1 MRPLWPFGHGGLAI
15 LGFMSDI
22 DFSSPVGQVRVLIP
36 DLRKLED
43 LRDLRNEPR
52 YLFADEEIEALLA
65 VNGGNVKL
73 AAADAC
79 DAIGMD
85 KALQLLVLKTDDK
98 QTDGAKL
105 LSAIV
110 GRAKQLRAQAREDEE
125 NNLCFDVVQP
135 TFEPVDWAVNF

>member
-1 MRPLWPFGHGGLAI
+1 M
-15 LGFMSDI
+15 I
-22 DFSSPVGQVRVLIP
+22 DYTSPVGQVRVLIP

-52 YLFADEEIEALLA
+52 YLFTDDEILA
-65 VNGGNVKL
+65 FLAINNGNVKR

-105 LSAIV
+105 LDAIV
-110 GRAKQLRAQAREDEE
+110 KRAKTLREQAKEDDES
-125 NNLCFDVVQP
+125 NLSFDVIMP
-135 TFEPVDWAVNF
+135 SYEPVDWVVNF

>member
-1 MRPLWPFGHGGLAI
+1 
-15 LGFMSDI
+15 MSDI

-65 VNGGNVKL
+65 VNSGNVKL

-125 NNLCFDVVQP
+125 NNLCFDVVRP

>member
-1 MRPLWPFGHGGLAI
+1 M
-15 LGFMSDI
+15 I
-22 DFSSPVGQVRVLIP
+22 DYTSPIGQVRVLIP

-52 YLFADEEIEALLA
+52 YLFTDDEVLAFLA
-65 VNGGNVKL
+65 VNNGNVKR

-105 LSAIV
+105 LDAIV
-110 GRAKQLRAQAREDEE
+110 KRAKTLREQAKEDDE
-125 NNLCFDVVQP
+125 NNLSFDVILP
-135 TFEPVDWAVNF
+135 SYEPVDWVVNF

>member
-1 MRPLWPFGHGGLAI
+1 
-15 LGFMSDI
+15 MSDI

-52 YLFADEEIEALLA
+52 YLFTDEEIEALLT
-65 VNGGNVKL
+65 VNSGNVKL

-105 LSAIV
+105 LAAIV
-110 GRAKQLRAQAREDEE
+110 GRARQLRAQAKEDEM

>member
-1 MRPLWPFGHGGLAI
+1 M
-15 LGFMSDI
+15 I
-22 DFSSPVGQVRVLIP
+22 DYTSPIGQVRVLIP

-52 YLFADEEIEALLA
+52 YLFTDDEILAFLA
-65 VNGGNVKL
+65 VNNGNVKR

-105 LSAIV
+105 LDAIV
-110 GRAKQLRAQAREDEE
+110 KRAKTLREQAKEDGE
-125 NNLCFDVVQP
+125 NNLSFDVIMP
-135 TFEPVDWAVNF
+135 SYEPVDWVVNF

>member
-1 MRPLWPFGHGGLAI
+1 M
-15 LGFMSDI
+15 I
-22 DFSSPVGQVRVLIP
+22 DYTSSVGQVRVLIP

-52 YLFADEEIEALLA
+52 YLFTDDEILAFLA
-65 VNGGNVKL
+65 VNNGNVKR

-105 LSAIV
+105 LDAIV
-110 GRAKQLRAQAREDEE
+110 KRARMLREQAKEDDE
-125 NNLCFDVVQP
+125 NNLSFDVVMP
-135 TFEPVDWAVNF
+135 SYEPVDWVVNF

>member
-1 MRPLWPFGHGGLAI
+1 
-15 LGFMSDI
+15 MSDI

-65 VNGGNVKL
+65 VNSGNVKL

-110 GRAKQLRAQAREDEE
+110 GRAKQLRVQAREDEE
-125 NNLCFDVVQP
+125 NNLCFDIVQP

>member
-1 MRPLWPFGHGGLAI
+1 M
-15 LGFMSDI
+15 I
-22 DFSSPVGQVRVLIP
+22 DYTSPIGQVRVLIP

-52 YLFADEEIEALLA
+52 YLFTDDEILAFLA
-65 VNGGNVKL
+65 VNSGNVKR

-105 LSAIV
+105 LDAIV
-110 GRAKQLRAQAREDEE
+110 KRAKTLREQAKEDDESS
-125 NNLCFDVVQP
+125 LSFDVIMP
-135 TFEPVDWAVNF
+135 SYEPVDWVVNF

>member
-1 MRPLWPFGHGGLAI
+1 M
-15 LGFMSDI
+15 I
-22 DFSSPVGQVRVLIP
+22 DYTSPIGQVRVLIP

-52 YLFADEEIEALLA
+52 YLFTDDEILAFLA
-65 VNGGNVKL
+65 VNNWNVKR

-105 LSAIV
+105 LDAIV
-110 GRAKQLRAQAREDEE
+110 KRAKTLRQQAKEDEE
-125 NNLCFDVVQP
+125 NNLSFDVVYP
-135 TFEPVDWAVNF
+135 SFEPVDWAVNF

>member
-1 MRPLWPFGHGGLAI
+1 M
-15 LGFMSDI
+15 I
-22 DFSSPVGQVRVLIP
+22 DYTSPIGQVRVLIP

-52 YLFADEEIEALLA
+52 YLFTDDEILALLA
-65 VNGGNVKL
+65 VNNGNVKR

-105 LSAIV
+105 LDAIV
-110 GRAKQLRAQAREDEE
+110 KRAKTLREQAKEDDE
-125 NNLCFDVVQP
+125 NILSFDVILP
-135 TFEPVDWAVNF
+135 SYEPVDWVVNF

>member
-1 MRPLWPFGHGGLAI
+1 M
-15 LGFMSDI
+15 I
-22 DFSSPVGQVRVLIP
+22 DYTSPIGQVRVLIP

-52 YLFADEEIEALLA
+52 YLFTDDEILAFLA
-65 VNGGNVKL
+65 VNDGNVKR

-105 LSAIV
+105 LDAIV
-110 GRAKQLRAQAREDEE
+110 KRARMLREQAKEDDE
-125 NNLCFDVVQP
+125 NNLSFDVIMP
-135 TFEPVDWAVNF
+135 SYEPVDWVVNF

>member
-1 MRPLWPFGHGGLAI
+1 M
-15 LGFMSDI
+15 I
-22 DFSSPVGQVRVLIP
+22 DYTSPIGQVRVLIP

-52 YLFADEEIEALLA
+52 YLFTDDEILAFLA
-65 VNGGNVKL
+65 VNNGNVKR

-79 DAIGMD
+79 DAVGMD

-105 LSAIV
+105 LDAIV
-110 GRAKQLRAQAREDEE
+110 KRAKTLREQAKEDDE
-125 NNLCFDVVQP
+125 NNLSFDVIMP
-135 TFEPVDWAVNF
+135 SYEPVDWVVNF

>member
-1 MRPLWPFGHGGLAI
+1 M
-15 LGFMSDI
+15 I
-22 DFSSPVGQVRVLIP
+22 DYTSSVGQVRVLIP

-52 YLFADEEIEALLA
+52 YLFTDDEILA
-65 VNGGNVKL
+65 FLAINNGNVKL

-79 DAIGMD
+79 DAIGTD
-85 KALQLLVLKTDDK
+85 KSLQLLVLKTDDK

-110 GRAKQLRAQAREDEE
+110 GRARQLRAQAREDEE
-125 NNLCFDVVQP
+125 NNLCFDIVQP

>member
-1 MRPLWPFGHGGLAI
+1 
-15 LGFMSDI
+15 MSDI

-65 VNGGNVKL
+65 INSGNVKL

>member
-1 MRPLWPFGHGGLAI
+1 MI
-15 LGFMSDI
+15 EYT
-22 DFSSPVGQVRVLIP
+22 SPIGQVRVLIP

-52 YLFADEEIEALLA
+52 YLFTDDEILAFLA
-65 VNGGNVKL
+65 VNNGNVKR

-105 LSAIV
+105 LDAIV
-110 GRAKQLRAQAREDEE
+110 KRAKTLREQAKEDDE
-125 NNLCFDVVQP
+125 NNLSFDVIMP
-135 TFEPVDWAVNF
+135 SYEPVDWAVNF

>member
-1 MRPLWPFGHGGLAI
+1 M
-15 LGFMSDI
+15 I
-22 DFSSPVGQVRVLIP
+22 DYTSSVGQVRVLIP

-52 YLFADEEIEALLA
+52 YLFTDDEILA
-65 VNGGNVKL
+65 FLAINNDNVKL

-85 KALQLLVLKTDDK
+85 KSLQLLVLKTDDK

-110 GRAKQLRAQAREDEE
+110 GRARQLRAQAREDEE

-135 TFEPVDWAVNF
+135 TFEPVDWVVNF

>member
-1 MRPLWPFGHGGLAI
+1 M
-15 LGFMSDI
+15 I
-22 DFSSPVGQVRVLIP
+22 DYTSPIGQVRVLIP

-52 YLFADEEIEALLA
+52 YLFTDDEILAFLA
-65 VNGGNVKL
+65 VNNGNVKR

-105 LSAIV
+105 LDAIV
-110 GRAKQLRAQAREDEE
+110 KRAKTLREQAKEDDE
-125 NNLCFDVVQP
+125 NNLSFDVIMP
-135 TFEPVDWAVNF
+135 SYEPGDWVVNF

>member
-1 MRPLWPFGHGGLAI
+1 M
-15 LGFMSDI
+15 I
-22 DFSSPVGQVRVLIP
+22 DYTSPIGQVRVLIP

-52 YLFADEEIEALLA
+52 YLFTDDEILAFLA
-65 VNGGNVKL
+65 VNNGSVKR

-105 LSAIV
+105 LDAIV
-110 GRAKQLRAQAREDEE
+110 KRAKTLREQAREDDE
-125 NNLCFDVVQP
+125 NNLSFDVVMP
-135 TFEPVDWAVNF
+135 SYEPVDWVVNF

>member
-1 MRPLWPFGHGGLAI
+1 M
-15 LGFMSDI
+15 I
-22 DFSSPVGQVRVLIP
+22 DYTSSVGQVRVLIP

-52 YLFADEEIEALLA
+52 YLFTDDEILAFLA
-65 VNGGNVKL
+65 VNNGSVKR

-105 LSAIV
+105 LDAIV
-110 GRAKQLRAQAREDEE
+110 KRARALREQAREDDE
-125 NNLCFDVVQP
+125 NNLSFDVVMP
-135 TFEPVDWAVNF
+135 SYEPVDWVVSF

>member
-1 MRPLWPFGHGGLAI
+1 M
-15 LGFMSDI
+15 I
-22 DFSSPVGQVRVLIP
+22 DYTSPIGQVRVLIP

-52 YLFADEEIEALLA
+52 YLFTDDEILAFLA
-65 VNGGNVKL
+65 VNNGNVKR

-105 LSAIV
+105 LDAIV
-110 GRAKQLRAQAREDEE
+110 KRAKALREQAREDDE
-125 NNLCFDVVQP
+125 NNLSFDVIMP
-135 TFEPVDWAVNF
+135 SYEPVDWVVNF

>member
-1 MRPLWPFGHGGLAI
+1 M
-15 LGFMSDI
+15 I
-22 DFSSPVGQVRVLIP
+22 DYTSPIGQVRVLIP

-52 YLFADEEIEALLA
+52 YLFTDDEILAFLA
-65 VNGGNVKL
+65 VNNGNVKR

-105 LSAIV
+105 LDAIV
-110 GRAKQLRAQAREDEE
+110 KRAKTLREQAKEDDE
-125 NNLCFDVVQP
+125 NNLSFGVIMPSYD
-135 TFEPVDWAVNF
+135 PVDWVVNF

>member
-1 MRPLWPFGHGGLAI
+1 M
-15 LGFMSDI
+15 I
-22 DFSSPVGQVRVLIP
+22 DYTSPIGQVRVLIP

-52 YLFADEEIEALLA
+52 YLFTDDEILAFLA
-65 VNGGNVKL
+65 VNNGNVKR

-105 LSAIV
+105 LDAIV
-110 GRAKQLRAQAREDEE
+110 KRAKTLREQAKEDDES
-125 NNLCFDVVQP
+125 NLSFDVIMP
-135 TFEPVDWAVNF
+135 SYEPVDWVVNF

>member
-1 MRPLWPFGHGGLAI
+1 
-15 LGFMSDI
+15 MSDI

-43 LRDLRNEPR
+43 LRDLRNESR
-52 YLFADEEIEALLA
+52 YLFADEEINAFLA
-65 VNGGNVKL
+65 VNSGNVKL

-110 GRAKQLRAQAREDEE
+110 ARARQLRAQAKEDEE

-135 TFEPVDWAVNF
+135 TFEPVDWVVNF

>member
-1 MRPLWPFGHGGLAI
+1 M
-15 LGFMSDI
+15 I
-22 DFSSPVGQVRVLIP
+22 DYTSPIGQVRVLIP

-52 YLFADEEIEALLA
+52 YLFTDDEILAFLA
-65 VNGGNVKL
+65 VNNGNVKR

-105 LSAIV
+105 LDAIV
-110 GRAKQLRAQAREDEE
+110 KRAKTLREQAKEDDET
-125 NNLCFDVVQP
+125 NLSFDVIMP
-135 TFEPVDWAVNF
+135 SYDPVDWVVNF

>member
-1 MRPLWPFGHGGLAI
+1 M
-15 LGFMSDI
+15 I
-22 DFSSPVGQVRVLIP
+22 DYTSPIGQVRVLIP

-52 YLFADEEIEALLA
+52 YLFTDDEILAFLA
-65 VNGGNVKL
+65 VNNGNVKR

-105 LSAIV
+105 LDAIV
-110 GRAKQLRAQAREDEE
+110 KRAKTLREQAKEDDE
-125 NNLCFDVVQP
+125 NNLSFDVIMP
-135 TFEPVDWAVNF
+135 SYDPVDWAVNF

>member
-1 MRPLWPFGHGGLAI
+1 M
-15 LGFMSDI
+15 I
-22 DFSSPVGQVRVLIP
+22 DYTSPIGQVRVLIP

-52 YLFADEEIEALLA
+52 YLFTDDEILA
-65 VNGGNVKL
+65 FLAINNGNVKR

-105 LSAIV
+105 LDAIV
-110 GRAKQLRAQAREDEE
+110 KRARMLREQAKEDDE
-125 NNLCFDVVQP
+125 NNLSFDVIMP
-135 TFEPVDWAVNF
+135 SYDPVDWVVNF

>member
-1 MRPLWPFGHGGLAI
+1 MALCHGGLAI
-15 LGFMSDI
+15 LGFMSEI

-43 LRDLRNEPR
+43 LRDLRKEPR
-52 YLFADEEIEALLA
+52 YLFTDDEILA
-65 VNGGNVKL
+65 FLAINNGNVKL

-85 KALQLLVLKTDDK
+85 KSLQLLVLKTDDK

-110 GRAKQLRAQAREDEE
+110 ARAKQLRAQAREDEE
-125 NNLCFDVVQP
+125 NNLCFDVVHP

>member
-1 MRPLWPFGHGGLAI
+1 M
-15 LGFMSDI
+15 I
-22 DFSSPVGQVRVLIP
+22 DYTSPIGQVRVLIP

-52 YLFADEEIEALLA
+52 YLFTDDEILAFLA
-65 VNGGNVKL
+65 VNNGNVKR

-105 LSAIV
+105 LDAIV
-110 GRAKQLRAQAREDEE
+110 KRAKTLREQAKEDDE
-125 NNLCFDVVQP
+125 NNLSFDVIMP
-135 TFEPVDWAVNF
+135 SYDPIDWVVNF

>member
-1 MRPLWPFGHGGLAI
+1 
-15 LGFMSDI
+15 MSDI

-52 YLFADEEIEALLA
+52 YLFADEEIEAFLA
-65 VNGGNVKL
+65 VNSGNVKL

-110 GRAKQLRAQAREDEE
+110 GRARQLRAQAKEDEVS
-125 NNLCFDVVQP
+125 NLCFDVVQP

>member
-1 MRPLWPFGHGGLAI
+1 M
-15 LGFMSDI
+15 I
-22 DFSSPVGQVRVLIP
+22 DYTSPIGQVRVLIP

-52 YLFADEEIEALLA
+52 YLFTDDEILA
-65 VNGGNVKL
+65 FLAINSGNVKR

-105 LSAIV
+105 LDAIV
-110 GRAKQLRAQAREDEE
+110 KRAKTLREQAKEDDE
-125 NNLCFDVVQP
+125 NNLSFDVILP
-135 TFEPVDWAVNF
+135 SYEPVDWVVNF

>member
-1 MRPLWPFGHGGLAI
+1 MI
-15 LGFMSDI
+15 NYT
-22 DFSSPVGQVRVLIP
+22 SPIGQVRVLIP

-52 YLFADEEIEALLA
+52 YLFTDDEILAFLA
-65 VNGGNVKL
+65 VNNGNVKR

-105 LSAIV
+105 LDAIV
-110 GRAKQLRAQAREDEE
+110 KRAKTLREQAKEDDE
-125 NNLCFDVVQP
+125 NNLSFDVIMP
-135 TFEPVDWAVNF
+135 SYEPVDWVVNF

>member
-1 MRPLWPFGHGGLAI
+1 MIDYTSPIGL
-15 LGFMSDI
+15 
-22 DFSSPVGQVRVLIP
+22 VRVLIP

-52 YLFADEEIEALLA
+52 YLFTDDEILAFLA
-65 VNGGNVKL
+65 VNNGNVKR

-105 LSAIV
+105 LDAIV
-110 GRAKQLRAQAREDEE
+110 KRAKTLREQAKEDDE
-125 NNLCFDVVQP
+125 NNLSFDVIMP
-135 TFEPVDWAVNF
+135 SYDPVDWVVNF

>member
-1 MRPLWPFGHGGLAI
+1 M
-15 LGFMSDI
+15 I
-22 DFSSPVGQVRVLIP
+22 DYTSPIGQVRVLIP

-52 YLFADEEIEALLA
+52 YLFTDDEILAFLA
-65 VNGGNVKL
+65 VNNGNVKR

-105 LSAIV
+105 LDAIV
-110 GRAKQLRAQAREDEE
+110 KRAKTLREQAKEDDED
-125 NNLCFDVVQP
+125 NLSFDVIMP
-135 TFEPVDWAVNF
+135 SYEPVDWVVNF

>member
-1 MRPLWPFGHGGLAI
+1 MT
-15 LGFMSDI
+15 DI

-65 VNGGNVKL
+65 VNSGNVKL

-125 NNLCFDVVQP
+125 NNLCFDIVQP

>member
-1 MRPLWPFGHGGLAI
+1 M
-15 LGFMSDI
+15 I
-22 DFSSPVGQVRVLIP
+22 DYTAPIGQVRVLIP

-52 YLFADEEIEALLA
+52 YLFTDDEILAFLA
-65 VNGGNVKL
+65 VNNGNVKR

-105 LSAIV
+105 LDAIV
-110 GRAKQLRAQAREDEE
+110 KRARMLREQAKEDDE
-125 NNLCFDVVQP
+125 NNLSFDVIMP
-135 TFEPVDWAVNF
+135 SYEPVDWVVNF

>member
-1 MRPLWPFGHGGLAI
+1 M
-15 LGFMSDI
+15 I
-22 DFSSPVGQVRVLIP
+22 DYTSPIGQVRVLIP

-52 YLFADEEIEALLA
+52 YLFTDDEILAFLA
-65 VNGGNVKL
+65 VNGGNVKR

-105 LSAIV
+105 LDAIV
-110 GRAKQLRAQAREDEE
+110 KRAKTLREQAKEDDE
-125 NNLCFDVVQP
+125 NNLSFDVVMP
-135 TFEPVDWAVNF
+135 SFEPVDWVVNF

>member
-1 MRPLWPFGHGGLAI
+1 M
-15 LGFMSDI
+15 I
-22 DFSSPVGQVRVLIP
+22 DYTSPIGQVRVLIP

-52 YLFADEEIEALLA
+52 YLFTDDEILAFLA
-65 VNGGNVKL
+65 VNNGNVKR

-105 LSAIV
+105 LDAIV
-110 GRAKQLRAQAREDEE
+110 KRARMLREQAKEDDE
-125 NNLCFDVVQP
+125 NNLSFDVIMP
-135 TFEPVDWAVNF
+135 SYDPVDWVVNF

>member
-1 MRPLWPFGHGGLAI
+1 M
-15 LGFMSDI
+15 I
-22 DFSSPVGQVRVLIP
+22 DYTSSVGQVRVLIP

-52 YLFADEEIEALLA
+52 YLFTDDEILTFLA
-65 VNGGNVKL
+65 INNDNVKL

-85 KALQLLVLKTDDK
+85 KSLQLLVLKTDDK

-110 GRAKQLRAQAREDEE
+110 GRARQLRAQAREDEE